1 MKLGQKGE
9 LLEDLVLDF
18 TGIEARYAVEKSNVV
33 HVRRETTSSRR
44 PGKTIEGQH
53 TRVVGQRAL
62 VKCVCGSWRWN
73 DDEPHALRWN
83 DDRSAQVD
91 CMGIVEKT
99 QEEVVEAMAQ
109 HHRDLEMRRLAA
121 LEKKTA
127 GARESTGR

>member
-1 MKLGQKGE
+1 MKLGANGE

-18 TGIEARYAVEKSNVV
+18 TGVEARYAVERSTTV

-53 TRVVGQRAL
+53 TRVVGRREL
-62 VKCVCGSWRWN
+62 VKCVCGSYRWN

-83 DDRSAQVD
+83 EDMSALVD

-99 QEEVVEAMAQ
+99 QAEVVEAMELHHQ
-109 HHRDLEMRRLAA
+109 HLEHQRLEN
-121 LEKKTA
+121 LKKHTEKP
-127 GARESTGR
+127 R